1 MSEKQIMR
9 TSNSKKCRISAWVI
23 QNMTRLPDQLE
34 FAEGDDTWR
43 MGTDKAYLIELLKYW
58 RTEFNWR

>member
-1 MSEKQIMR
+1 MH
-9 TSNSKKCRISAWVI
+9 TSKKCLTSAWLI

-34 FAEGDDTWR
+34 FAEGDDKWR